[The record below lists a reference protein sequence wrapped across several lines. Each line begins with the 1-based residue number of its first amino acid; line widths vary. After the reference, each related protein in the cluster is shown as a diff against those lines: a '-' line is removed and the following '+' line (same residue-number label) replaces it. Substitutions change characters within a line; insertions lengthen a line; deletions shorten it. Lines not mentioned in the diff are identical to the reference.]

1 MKVGIIIPDRN
12 DRPDFLG
19 NCLRMIAAQTLR
31 PVIVELVN
39 DKPISD
45 NVDITWRYKL
55 GYERFW
61 KHDVDVIAL
70 MENDD
75 WYAPEYLEVM
85 VNAWNNHGRPDI
97 FGTAYTIYY
106 HLKLRSYFKF
116 NHDERASA
124 MNTLLKPHLVFPWC
138 VDHEPFTDVYLW
150 DTLKGVTFKPEKH
163 ISVGMKHGVGMS
175 GGRFHTD
182 RLHRFKE
189 SDNGFLEATLDKE
202 SFEFY
207 TNLFKNDNSNSPIQ
221 KPTGQGL

>member
-75 WYAPEYLEVM
+75 WYSPDYLEIM
-85 VNAWNNHGRPDI
+85 VREWNKHGQPDI
-97 FGTAYTIYY
+97 FGPNHTIYY
-106 HLKLRSYFKF
+106 HLKLRSYFRF
-116 NHDERASA
+116 NHDERACA
-124 MNTLLKPHLVFPWC
+124 MNTFIKPYLAFPWC
-138 VDHEPFTDVYLW
+138 VDHEPYTDTFLW
-150 DTLKGVTFKPEKH
+150 GMLKGVTFEPEKH
-163 ISVGMKHGVGMS
+163 LCIGMKHGVGRL
-175 GGRFHTD
+175 GGRMHID
-182 RLHRFKE
+182 RLHRFNIP
-189 SDNGFLEATLDKE
+189 DNGFLKNTLDAE
-202 SFEFY
+202 SFSFY
-207 TNLFKNDNSNSPIQ
+207 NSFK
-221 KPTGQGL
+221 